1 MYFILSISDENIWST
16 VIVGWVGWVHTRY
29 TMGCDVVLGWVGFV
43 IQWVGLGWIDENGV
57 MDPRPTVRSQSRR
70 GCNRCINYS
79 KLINFRAYFR
89 RSSRACIGCQSFS
102 LTFRVVLCILLE
114 AAVTE
119 ENVESRLIGD
129 LFRSYEPRARPQFNA
144 VNISLGCWLE
154 NILELVNAS
163 QVSMHN
169 MQSAILI

>member
-1 MYFILSISDENIWST
+1 
-16 VIVGWVGWVHTRY
+16 
-29 TMGCDVVLGWVGFV
+29 
-43 IQWVGLGWIDENGV
+43 

-79 KLINFRAYFR
+79 KLINFRAFFR

-169 MQSAILI
+169 MLQHLTFIIDLEFLSVCPSVRPLPVLYLINVTLFDAVVEILF